1 MYQIVNNIQIMLRLP
16 TWWFKPTNAY
26 DYYNCLIQK
35 FLIFYKIVLLFG
47 TFMCLLWVIVI
58 LVDVSTLLL
67 CCHIAIF
74 YLRFDLEHEYISLVE
89 LKYILHHVW
98 IHYVLKILSHTD
110 NW

>member
-26 DYYNCLIQK
+26 DYYNCTEIPN
-35 FLIFYKIVLLFG
+35 FLQNCVVFG

-74 YLRFDLEHEYISLVE
+74 YLRFDPEHEYISLVE
-89 LKYILHHVW
+89 IKYILHHVW